1 MERGDELSVDNILS
15 EQEVENLFTEYDD
28 TNEGTGPDDNKPD
41 ETEQNTTEVN
51 VDTETLFTDE
61 PESVSSDEDSEDK
74 EGTKSDKDKSD
85 SPKKNFYSSIA
96 KALKED
102 GVFPDLDDES
112 LKSVVNPEDFAAI
125 VEKQIQQKLDD
136 KQKRIDEALTVGVEP
151 TEIKKYENSIS
162 YLKSITEDAIINE
175 AAEGEQLRKQLIF
188 QDFINRG
195 YSKERATREV
205 QKSLNTGTDIED
217 AKEALQSNLD
227 YFTEEYE
234 DLIND
239 AKEAQKAADTAKA
252 AQMENLKTTIL
263 SADKTFTDIQI
274 NQATRQ
280 KIFDNIAKPVYT
292 DEKTGE
298 KLTAIQKY
306 ERDNRVDFLKN
317 ISMVFTLT
325 DGFKNF
331 DGLIKNK
338 VRKELNK
345 GIKELEHTI
354 NNTSRTTNGSL
365 NFVSGASED
374 NESFIGKGWSLD
386 V

>member
-15 EQEVENLFTEYDD
+15 EEEVENLFTEYDD

-112 LKSVVNPEDFAAI
+112 LKSIVNPEDFAAI

-239 AKEAQKAADTAKA
+239 AKEAQKAADAART

>member
-15 EQEVENLFTEYDD
+15 EEEVENLFTEYDD

-61 PESVSSDEDSEDK
+61 PESVSSDEDSEDT

-85 SPKKNFYSSIA
+85 SPKTNFYSSIA

-112 LKSVVNPEDFAAI
+112 LKSIVNPEDFAAI

-162 YLKSITEDAIINE
+162 YLKSITEDAIKNE
-175 AAEGEQLRKQLIF
+175 TAEGEQLRKQLIF

-234 DLIND
+234 DLISE
-239 AKEAQKAADTAKA
+239 AKEAQKAAEAAKV
-252 AQMENLKTTIL
+252 AQLENLKSTIL

-306 ERDNRVDFLKN
+306 ERENRVDFLKN

-354 NNTSRTTNGSL
+354 NNTSRTTSGSL

>member
-15 EQEVENLFTEYDD
+15 EEEVENLFTEYDD

-61 PESVSSDEDSEDK
+61 PESVSSDEDSEDA

-112 LKSVVNPEDFAAI
+112 LKSVKNPEDFAAI

-162 YLKSITEDAIINE
+162 YLKSITEDAIKNE
-175 AAEGEQLRKQLIF
+175 TAEGEQLRKQLIF

-239 AKEAQKAADTAKA
+239 AKEAQKAADAARA

>member
-15 EQEVENLFTEYDD
+15 EEEVENLFTEYDD

-112 LKSVVNPEDFAAI
+112 LKSIVNPEDFAAI

-162 YLKSITEDAIINE
+162 YLKSITEDAIRNE
-175 AAEGEQLRKQLIF
+175 TAEGEQLRKQLIF

-234 DLIND
+234 DLINE
-239 AKEAQKAADTAKA
+239 AKEAQKAADA
-252 AQMENLKTTIL
+252 ARVTQLENLKTTIL

-306 ERDNRVDFLKN
+306 ERENRVEFLKN

>member
-15 EQEVENLFTEYDD
+15 EEEVENLFTEYDD

-112 LKSVVNPEDFAAI
+112 LKSIVNPEDFAAI

-239 AKEAQKAADTAKA
+239 AKEAQKTADAARA

>member
-15 EQEVENLFTEYDD
+15 EEEVENLFTEYDD
-28 TNEGTGPDDNKPD
+28 TNEGAGPDDNKPD

-85 SPKKNFYSSIA
+85 SPKQNFYSSIA

-102 GVFPDLDDES
+102 GVFPDLDDDS
-112 LKSVVNPEDFAAI
+112 LKSIEKPEDFAAI

-162 YLKSITEDAIINE
+162 YLKSITEDAIRNE
-175 AAEGEQLRKQLIF
+175 TAEGEQLRKQLIF

-239 AKEAQKAADTAKA
+239 AKEAKKAADAAKA

-306 ERDNRVDFLKN
+306 ERENRVDFLKN

>member
-15 EQEVENLFTEYDD
+15 EEEVENLFTEYDD
-28 TNEGTGPDDNKPD
+28 TNEGAGPDGNKPD

-102 GVFPDLDDES
+102 GVFPDLDDDS
-112 LKSVVNPEDFAAI
+112 LKSIEKPEDFAAI

-162 YLKSITEDAIINE
+162 YLKSITEDAIRNE
-175 AAEGEQLRKQLIF
+175 TAEGEQLRKQLIF

-239 AKEAQKAADTAKA
+239 AKEAQKAADAAKA

-306 ERDNRVDFLKN
+306 ERENRVDFLKN
-317 ISMVFTLT
+317 ISMVFTMT

>member
-15 EQEVENLFTEYDD
+15 EEEVENLFTEYDD
-28 TNEGTGPDDNKPD
+28 TSEGADPDDKKPD
-41 ETEQNTTEVN
+41 DTEQNTTEVN
-51 VDTETLFTDE
+51 VDTETLFIDE
-61 PESVSSDEDSEDK
+61 PESVSSDEDSEDE

-85 SPKKNFYSSIA
+85 SPKQNFYSSIA

-112 LKSVVNPEDFAAI
+112 LKSIVNPEDFAAI

-162 YLKSITEDAIINE
+162 YLKSITEDAIRNE
-175 AAEGEQLRKQLIF
+175 TAEGEQLRKQLIF

-239 AKEAQKAADTAKA
+239 AKEAQKAADAAKA

-306 ERDNRVDFLKN
+306 ERENRIDFLKN
-317 ISMVFTLT
+317 ISMVFTMT

>member
-15 EQEVENLFTEYDD
+15 EEEVENLFTEYDD

-85 SPKKNFYSSIA
+85 SPKQNFYSSIA

-162 YLKSITEDAIINE
+162 YLKSITEDAIKNE

-239 AKEAQKAADTAKA
+239 AKEAQKAADAAKA

>member
-61 PESVSSDEDSEDK
+61 PESVSSDEDSEDE

-239 AKEAQKAADTAKA
+239 AKEAQKAADAARA

>member
-15 EQEVENLFTEYDD
+15 EEEVENLFTEYDD

-112 LKSVVNPEDFAAI
+112 LKSIVNPEDFAAI

-239 AKEAQKAADTAKA
+239 AKEAQKAADAAKA

-306 ERDNRVDFLKN
+306 ERENRIDFLKN

>member
-28 TNEGTGPDDNKPD
+28 TTEGAGPDDNKPD

-61 PESVSSDEDSEDK
+61 PESVSSDEDSEDA

-112 LKSVVNPEDFAAI
+112 LKSIVNPEDFAAI

-162 YLKSITEDAIINE
+162 YLKSITEDAIRNE

-239 AKEAQKAADTAKA
+239 AKEAQKAADAARA

-306 ERDNRVDFLKN
+306 ERENRIDFLKN
-317 ISMVFTLT
+317 ISMVFTMT

>member
-61 PESVSSDEDSEDK
+61 PESVSSDEDSEDE
-74 EGTKSDKDKSD
+74 EGTKSDKGKSD

-112 LKSVVNPEDFAAI
+112 LKSIVNPEDFAAI

-162 YLKSITEDAIINE
+162 YLKSITEDAIKNE
-175 AAEGEQLRKQLIF
+175 TAEGEQLRKQLIF

-239 AKEAQKAADTAKA
+239 AKEAQKAADAAKA

-306 ERDNRVDFLKN
+306 ERENRIDFLKN

>member
-15 EQEVENLFTEYDD
+15 EEEVENLFTEYDD

-61 PESVSSDEDSEDK
+61 PESVSSDEDSEDA

-112 LKSVVNPEDFAAI
+112 LKSIVNPEDFAAI

-162 YLKSITEDAIINE
+162 YLKSITEDAIRNE
-175 AAEGEQLRKQLIF
+175 TAEGEQLRKQLIF

-239 AKEAQKAADTAKA
+239 AKEAKKAADTARA

>member
-15 EQEVENLFTEYDD
+15 EEEVENLFTEYDD
-28 TNEGTGPDDNKPD
+28 TTEGAGPDDNKPD

-85 SPKKNFYSSIA
+85 SPKQNFYSSIA

-112 LKSVVNPEDFAAI
+112 LKSIVNPEDFAAI

-162 YLKSITEDAIINE
+162 YLKSITEDAIRNE
-175 AAEGEQLRKQLIF
+175 TAEGEQLRKQLIF

-239 AKEAQKAADTAKA
+239 AKEAQKAADAARA

-306 ERDNRVDFLKN
+306 ERENRVDFLKN

>member
-15 EQEVENLFTEYDD
+15 EEEVENLFTEYDD

-85 SPKKNFYSSIA
+85 SPKNNFYSSIA

-112 LKSVVNPEDFAAI
+112 LKSIVNPEDFAAI

-162 YLKSITEDAIINE
+162 YLKSITEDAIRNE
-175 AAEGEQLRKQLIF
+175 TAEGEQLRKQLIF

-234 DLIND
+234 DLINE
-239 AKEAQKAADTAKA
+239 AKEAQKAAEAAKV

-306 ERDNRVDFLKN
+306 ERENRVEFLKN

>member
-15 EQEVENLFTEYDD
+15 EEEVENLFTEYDD

-51 VDTETLFTDE
+51 VDTETLFTEE
-61 PESVSSDEDSEDK
+61 PESVSSDEDSEDT

-112 LKSVVNPEDFAAI
+112 LKSIVNPEDFAAI

-162 YLKSITEDAIINE
+162 YLKSITEDAIKNE
-175 AAEGEQLRKQLIF
+175 TAEGEQLRKQLIF

-234 DLIND
+234 DLINE
-239 AKEAQKAADTAKA
+239 AKEAQKAAEATRL
-252 AQMENLKTTIL
+252 AQMENLKSTIL

-306 ERDNRVDFLKN
+306 ERENRVEFLKN

-354 NNTSRTTNGSL
+354 NNTSRTTSGSL

-374 NESFIGKGWSLD
+374 NESFIG
-386 V
+386 

>member
-15 EQEVENLFTEYDD
+15 EEEVENLFTEYDD
-28 TNEGTGPDDNKPD
+28 TNEGAGPDDNKPD

-61 PESVSSDEDSEDK
+61 PESVSSDEDSEDE

-112 LKSVVNPEDFAAI
+112 LKSIVNPEDFAAI

-239 AKEAQKAADTAKA
+239 AKEAQKAADAARA

>member
-28 TNEGTGPDDNKPD
+28 TTEGAGPDDNKPD

-112 LKSVVNPEDFAAI
+112 LKSIVNPEDFAAI

-162 YLKSITEDAIINE
+162 YLKSITEEAIRNE
-175 AAEGEQLRKQLIF
+175 TAEGEQLRKQLIF

-234 DLIND
+234 DLINE
-239 AKEAQKAADTAKA
+239 AKEAQKAAEAAKV
-252 AQMENLKTTIL
+252 AQLENLKSTIL

-306 ERDNRVDFLKN
+306 ERENRIDFLKN

>member
-15 EQEVENLFTEYDD
+15 EEEVENLFTEYDD

-112 LKSVVNPEDFAAI
+112 LKSIVNPEDFAAI

-239 AKEAQKAADTAKA
+239 AKEAQKVADTAKA

>member
-15 EQEVENLFTEYDD
+15 EEEVENLFTEYDD

-51 VDTETLFTDE
+51 VDTETLFIDE
-61 PESVSSDEDSEDK
+61 PESVSSDEDSEDE

-85 SPKKNFYSSIA
+85 SPKQNFYSSIA

-112 LKSVVNPEDFAAI
+112 LKSIVNPEDFAAI

-162 YLKSITEDAIINE
+162 YLKSITEDAIRNE
-175 AAEGEQLRKQLIF
+175 TAEGEQLRKQLIF

-239 AKEAQKAADTAKA
+239 AKEAQKAADAARA
-252 AQMENLKTTIL
+252 AQLENLKTTIL

-306 ERDNRVDFLKN
+306 ERENRVDFLKN

>member
-15 EQEVENLFTEYDD
+15 EEEVENLFTEYDD

-74 EGTKSDKDKSD
+74 EGTESDKGKSD

-239 AKEAQKAADTAKA
+239 AKEAQKVADTARA

>member
-15 EQEVENLFTEYDD
+15 EEEVENLFTEYDD
-28 TNEGTGPDDNKPD
+28 TSEGADPDDKKPD
-41 ETEQNTTEVN
+41 DTEQNTTEVN
-51 VDTETLFTDE
+51 VDTETLFIDE
-61 PESVSSDEDSEDK
+61 PESVSSDEDSEDE

-112 LKSVVNPEDFAAI
+112 LKSIVNPEDFAAI

-162 YLKSITEDAIINE
+162 YLKSITEDAITNE
-175 AAEGEQLRKQLIF
+175 TTEGEQLRKQLIF

-234 DLIND
+234 DLINE
-239 AKEAQKAADTAKA
+239 AKEAQKAADAARA

-306 ERDNRVDFLKN
+306 ERENRVDFLKN

>member
-15 EQEVENLFTEYDD
+15 EEEVENLFTEYDD

-61 PESVSSDEDSEDK
+61 PESVSSDEDSEGK

-85 SPKKNFYSSIA
+85 SPKTNFYSSIA

-112 LKSVVNPEDFAAI
+112 LKSIVNPEDFAAI

-162 YLKSITEDAIINE
+162 YLKSITEDAIKNE
-175 AAEGEQLRKQLIF
+175 TAEGEQLRKQLIF

-234 DLIND
+234 DLINE
-239 AKEAQKAADTAKA
+239 AKEAQKAAEAAKV

-306 ERDNRVDFLKN
+306 ERENRVEFLKN

-354 NNTSRTTNGSL
+354 NNTSRTTSGSL

-374 NESFIGKGWSLD
+374 NESFIG
-386 V
+386 

>member
-15 EQEVENLFTEYDD
+15 EEEVENLFTEYDD
-28 TNEGTGPDDNKPD
+28 TNEGAGPDGNKPD

-112 LKSVVNPEDFAAI
+112 LKSVENPEDFAAI

-239 AKEAQKAADTAKA
+239 AKEAQKTADAARA

-306 ERDNRVDFLKN
+306 ERENRIDFLKN